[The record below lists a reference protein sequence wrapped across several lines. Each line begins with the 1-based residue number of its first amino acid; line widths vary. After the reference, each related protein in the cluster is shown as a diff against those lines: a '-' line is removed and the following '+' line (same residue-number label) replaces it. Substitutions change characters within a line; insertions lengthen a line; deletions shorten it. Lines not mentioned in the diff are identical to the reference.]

1 LKKWIGIGLAVIAL
15 ITIAFIVAAYMFRD
29 FREAT
34 RDIAVV
40 VLAVF
45 QMIGALL
52 TAALLIAILYAVFA
66 IQRLTNNT
74 IVPKV
79 DMLTAKLDGV
89 VENTR
94 AITTNL
100 KDTTSTVGTTTAYV
114 AEQVVTPVIR
124 VSGLLAGVRAAAT
137 FLARRGE
144 KSSEIPHWPPCMW
157 YPIAIVVPV
166 ATWYHIFEGL
176 PYPLPGIA
184 LGSGSTGI

>member
-15 ITIAFIVAAYMFRD
+15 ITIAFIVAAYIYPD

-45 QMIGALL
+45 QMIGAIL
-52 TAALLIAILYAVFA
+52 TAVLLIAILYAVFA

-89 VENTR
+89 IESTQ
-94 AITTNL
+94 AITTNI

-114 AEQVVTPVIR
+114 AEQVVSPVIR

-144 KSSEIPHWPPCMW
+144 K
-157 YPIAIVVPV
+157 
-166 ATWYHIFEGL
+166 
-176 PYPLPGIA
+176 
-184 LGSGSTGI
+184 